1 MINPPEASPYSPRLV
16 DESSRETGIAKTQPT
31 DDAIRQGQSNQPA
44 LAGGILA
51 APGVS
56 PGYDG
61 TSDHQPSK
69 RATEVSS
76 AAPPG
81 LLRSKSIVD
90 SGLTPGAALRRHL
103 RWLIDPFPF
112 ASSNL
117 YSVLAQSVRLRSSL
131 LAFVLTVL
139 SFLIAASPL
148 VTHSQSG
155 RQKPATPSPSP
166 ISNTRPRQTAK
177 PTSQQGN
184 TQASSK
190 SGAKEESSDE
200 STDVVRV
207 TSNLVAVPT
216 TVVDSRGVAVTNL
229 KLEDFELKVDGQ
241 LNAISEISR
250 ADTPVRMAMLFDNS
264 GSLSA
269 SREFEKRAAIKFFR
283 NVLRPID
290 QAAVFSVA
298 TDVTLAEPLTND
310 ARRLELTIDAF
321 GKPEGA
327 TSLFDGIIQA
337 GAYLKPYPGRR
348 VIVIVSDGED
358 TTSRADFD
366 LTLQRALAD
375 DCQIYVVQ
383 TGLYENANVR
393 ALAAERRMEEFAAQ
407 TGGAVYVPKTAEE
420 LDEAFAQISA
430 DLAQQ
435 YILSYYPAQDKR
447 DGKYH
452 LIGVSVKTRPN
463 ARVRAR
469 KGFVVK
475 VHDRV

>member
-1 MINPPEASPYSPRLV
+1 MTAHRGRGRILSGVALCFRSGGALLPIALGLILWAS
-16 DESSRETGIAKTQPT
+16 T
-31 DDAIRQGQSNQPA
+31 D
-44 LAGGILA
+44 
-51 APGVS
+51 
-56 PGYDG
+56 
-61 TSDHQPSK
+61 
-69 RATEVSS
+69 
-76 AAPPG
+76 
-81 LLRSKSIVD
+81 SI
-90 SGLTPGAALRRHL
+90 
-103 RWLIDPFPF
+103 
-112 ASSNL
+112 
-117 YSVLAQSVRLRSSL
+117 
-131 LAFVLTVL
+131 
-139 SFLIAASPL
+139 
-148 VTHSQSG
+148 SQSG

-166 ISNTRPRQTAK
+166 ISNTRPRQTTK
-177 PTSQQGN
+177 PTSQQSN
-184 TQASSK
+184 TQTSSK
-190 SGAKEESSDE
+190 SGAKEESSDD

-229 KLEDFELKVDGQ
+229 KLEDFELKIDGQ

-283 NVLRPID
+283 NVLRPVD
-290 QAAVFSVA
+290 QAAVFSVS
-298 TDVTLAEPLTND
+298 TDVMLAEPLTND
-310 ARRLELTIDAF
+310 AKRLELTIDAF

-337 GAYLKPYPGRR
+337 GGYLKPYPGRR

-366 LTLQRALAD
+366 VTLQRALAD

-383 TGLYENANVR
+383 TGLFGNANVR

-407 TGGAVYVPKTAEE
+407 TGGAVYVPKSAEE
-420 LDEAFAQISA
+420 LDDAFAQISA

-475 VHDRV
+475 SHDRV